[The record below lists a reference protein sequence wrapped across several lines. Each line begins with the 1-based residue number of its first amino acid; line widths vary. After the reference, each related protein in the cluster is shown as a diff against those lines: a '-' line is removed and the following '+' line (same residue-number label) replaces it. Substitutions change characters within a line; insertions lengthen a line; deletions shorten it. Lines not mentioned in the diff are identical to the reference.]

1 MEHYKI
7 YSIESNFVTR
17 KLIEVNDLLG
27 GQYSDNN
34 NIRFKTRMLRPYW
47 CDYSDA
53 YIIMKKTIDLLAA
66 TANEN
71 ESHAIKNNSPFRSC
85 ISKISNSLIG
95 NTEDLDIV
103 MPMYNFLEYSRN
115 YSMTSRSWWN
125 YYRHKIAEVYHNDS
139 QSKSFEYRTKK
150 EKHHKDGHNLEI

>member
-1 MEHYKI
+1 
-7 YSIESNFVTR
+7 
-17 KLIEVNDLLG
+17 
-27 GQYSDNN
+27 
-34 NIRFKTRMLRPYW
+34 MLRPYL
-47 CDYSDA
+47 CDYSHA
-53 YIIMKKTIDLLAA
+53 YIMKKTIDLLAA

-71 ESHAIKNNSPFRSC
+71 ESLAIKNNSPFRSC
-85 ISKISNSLIG
+85 MSKFSNSLIG
-95 NTEDLDIV
+95 KTEDLDIV

-125 YYRHKIAEVYHNDS
+125 YYRHEIGEVYDNDS

>member
-34 NIRFKTRMLRPYW
+34 NIRFKTRMLRPYL

-53 YIIMKKTIDLLAA
+53 YIMKKTIDLLAA

-71 ESHAIKNNSPFRSC
+71 ESLAIKNNSPFRSC
-85 ISKISNSLIG
+85 ISKFSNSLIG
-95 NTEDLDIV
+95 KT
-103 MPMYNFLEYSRN
+103 
-115 YSMTSRSWWN
+115 
-125 YYRHKIAEVYHNDS
+125 
-139 QSKSFEYRTKK
+139 
-150 EKHHKDGHNLEI
+150 